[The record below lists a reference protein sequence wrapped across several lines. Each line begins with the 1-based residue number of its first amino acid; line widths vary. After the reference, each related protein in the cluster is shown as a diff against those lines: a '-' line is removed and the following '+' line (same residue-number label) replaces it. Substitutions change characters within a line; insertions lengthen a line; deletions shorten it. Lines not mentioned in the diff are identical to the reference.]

1 LSQQTEREDESDPNG
16 DRRWGR
22 MDFQVEVIQAD
33 EATGTVRFRAIPD
46 PRRYERTEKD
56 GDVHYLDKYLRL
68 LIPEDLILGQAARQL
83 AGLPVYHLSASI
95 KSAPQYAAAR
105 KSALAVELQGGAY
118 VSPPE
123 KAIPH
128 QDPHGNLTPRELVFL
143 SVDICGGSA
152 LRRTDR
158 TRFDQAYGIFM
169 RELGTIVGQFNGT
182 IYKPTGDGFI
192 AYVDHPSFTSRSDQ
206 AIDLGLSCL
215 TLLRSSI
222 NPSLSEAGLPELN
235 IRVGADTGPVSFR
248 KIEVPATGFSDIEIA
263 SDALNRAVKIQ
274 ESAATNEFRIGR
286 GLYELIHVQWLE
298 RASEVLFDGASV
310 GMPGYKTYKVG

>member
-1 LSQQTEREDESDPNG
+1 LSQEKAQEEEADGSD

-22 MDFQVEVIQAD
+22 MDFEIEDVQTD
-33 EATGTVRFRAIPD
+33 DATRTASFTLVPD
-46 PRRYERTEKD
+46 PRRYDRTEKD
-56 GDVHYLDKYLRL
+56 GEVHYFDKYLRL
-68 LIPEDLILGQAARQL
+68 LIPEDVILGQAARQL
-83 AGLPVYHLSASI
+83 EGLPVYHMAASI
-95 KSAPQYAAAR
+95 KSTPRYAAAR
-105 KSALAVELQGGAY
+105 KSALAAELKGGTYAL
-118 VSPPE
+118 PPE
-123 KAIPH
+123 AAIPH

-143 SVDICGGSA
+143 SVDVCRGSA
-152 LRRTDR
+152 LRRADR
-158 TRFDQAYGIFM
+158 VRFDHAYGIFM

-222 NPSLSEAGLPELN
+222 NPSLLEAGLPELK

-286 GLYELIHVQWLE
+286 DLYELIHVQWLE
-298 RASEVLFDGASV
+298 RATEVPFDGASV
-310 GMPGYKTYKVG
+310 GMVSYKTYKVA